1 MVSNGNVEERLA
13 QVEKEL
19 ESLKSLVK
27 TLRPNANWIEAIS
40 GSARGD
46 PDFEEI
52 LRLGKEIRDAED
64 PVED

>member
-1 MVSNGNVEERLA
+1 MSSGNVEERLA

-19 ESLKSLVK
+19 ESLKSQVK
-27 TLRPNANWIEAIS
+27 TLRPNTNWIEDIS
-40 GSARGD
+40 GSARDD
-46 PDFEEI
+46 PEFKEI